1 MVKFRDIPRAYM
13 WIAALVVICVLGG
26 VWVWMN
32 FIQTYHYAQVR
43 PKVLYRDGFRTVRE
57 FNTAVNSAHPKAIV
71 CLLDPKERENEP
83 FAIEQDYCRKSKIKY
98 VWIPVQLGGW
108 PKDSEVRQFLETVEN
123 PKNQPV
129 LVHCAQGVRRTG
141 MMVAA
146 YQMSVLGWDKERTK
160 REILTFGHSRR
171 SIGDIE
177 KFIDG
182 YDPVSKTTVSNLPV
196 SAE

>member
-1 MVKFRDIPRAYM
+1 MKWLSNIPRAYM
-13 WIAALVVICVLGG
+13 WIAALVVVVTVIG
-26 VWVWMN
+26 VWVWVN
-32 FIQTYHYAQVR
+32 YIQTYHYAVVQ

-57 FNTAVNSAHPKAIV
+57 FNTAVGNAKPKAIV
-71 CLLDPKERENEP
+71 CLLDAREREAEP
-83 FAIEQDYCRKSKIKY
+83 FAIEQDYCRKSKIRF

-108 PKDSEVRQFLETVEN
+108 PKDAEVRQFLETVE
-123 PKNQPV
+123 KERNQPL

-146 YQMSVLGWDKERTK
+146 YQMSVLGWDKEKTK

-171 SIGDIE
+171 SIADIE

-182 YDPVSKTTVSNLPV
+182 YDPVAKTTVSDMPV